1 MSNFIPSTQQEAI
14 FAAVRASRGG
24 NLLVRARAGTG
35 KTTTMVKACEFMS
48 GSVAFCAYNKP
59 VAEEIKTKVAH
70 LKNVK
75 AGTFHSFGYLA
86 WSKHI
91 GTYLKPNDKKVT
103 NIIQDP
109 ARAYPEWAHEFIAK
123 LVTLGKMNVF
133 GLHAPLEQCDW
144 WSLINHY
151 DVADTLPETAE
162 EPEIADAIRW
172 TIEVLTASN
181 NLARTEIDFDDQ
193 LYLPLLFNARMWQND
208 WVIIDEAQD
217 TNPARRML
225 ARKMLRPGGRLV
237 AVGDDAQAIYGFT
250 GANSDSLD
258 LIKREFACR
267 ELPLN
272 TTYRCGKVIVALAQ
286 QFVPDYQAHESNG
299 EGSHKVIF
307 RAAFDTLP
315 ADQLAHGH
323 AVLCRNTAPLVDVA
337 FQLIGRG
344 IGCHIEG
351 KDIGAGLI
359 ALAFRWKRIKSFG
372 ALRDKLNDY
381 LSKQSQKL
389 LAKGKELQAAGLE
402 DKVAALCAIMD
413 GIGPNGTM
421 EDLKA
426 TILRMFGNTQPG
438 ERPNTL
444 ILSTVHKA
452 KGREWDRVYILGRD
466 QLMPSRYARQDWQ
479 VQQELN
485 LIYVAITRA
494 KAELV
499 DVMMEE
505 KKRR

>member
-1 MSNFIPSTQQEAI
+1 MTFAPSTQQQAI
-14 FAAVRASRGG
+14 FNAIRAPRGG

-35 KTTTMVKACEFMS
+35 KTTTMIHACEFMT
-48 GSVAFCAYNKP
+48 GSVAFCVYNKP
-59 VAEEIKTKVAH
+59 VAEEIKPKAAH

-75 AGTFHSFGYLA
+75 VGTFHSFGYLA

-91 GTYLKPNDKKVT
+91 GTYLKPNDKKVI

-123 LVTLGKMNVF
+123 LVSLAKMNVF
-133 GLHAPLEQCDW
+133 GLNAPIEACDFMT
-144 WSLINHY
+144 LINHY
-151 DVADTLPETAE
+151 DVADTLPEDADDAQM
-162 EPEIADAIRW
+162 ADAIRW
-172 TIEVLTASN
+172 TVEVLTASN

-250 GANSDSLD
+250 GANNDALD

-267 ELPLN
+267 ELPL
-272 TTYRCGKVIVALAQ
+272 TVTYRCGKAIVREAN
-286 QFVPDYQAHESNG
+286 QFVADYTAHEANG
-299 EGSHKVIF
+299 EGSLSRVS
-307 RAAFDTLP
+307 REAFGALP
-315 ADQLAHGH
+315 ADQLVHGM
-323 AVLCRNTAPLVDVA
+323 AVLCRNTAPLVDAA
-337 FQLIGRG
+337 FQMIGRG

-359 ALAFRWKRIKSFG
+359 ALALRWKRIKSFG

-402 DKVAALCAIMD
+402 DKVAALFAIMD
-413 GIGPNGTM
+413 GIGPQGTM
-421 EDLKA
+421 EDLRT
-426 TILRMFGNTQPG
+426 TITRMFGNTQPG
-438 ERPNTL
+438 ERPTTI
-444 ILSTVHKA
+444 ILSTVHKS
-452 KGREWDRVYILGRD
+452 KGREWDRVYIMGRD

-479 VQQELN
+479 VQQEQN
-485 LIYVAITRA
+485 LIYVAVTRA
-494 KAELV
+494 KSELV
-499 DVMMEE
+499 DVDLEE
-505 KKRR
+505 KRRG

>member
-1 MSNFIPSTQQEAI
+1 MTFVPSTQQQAI
-14 FAAVRASRGG
+14 FAAIRTTRGG

-35 KTTTMVKACEFMS
+35 KTTTMVQACQFMS

-59 VAEEIKTKVAH
+59 VAEEIKVKVAP

-123 LVTLGKMNVF
+123 LVSLAKMNVF
-133 GLHAPLEQCDW
+133 GLNAPIEACDYL
-144 WSLINHY
+144 SLIDHY
-151 DVADTLPETAE
+151 DVADTLPETVDDAQLQ
-162 EPEIADAIRW
+162 DAIRW
-172 TIEVLTASN
+172 TQEVLTASN

-250 GANSDSLD
+250 GANNDALD

-267 ELPLN
+267 EFPL
-272 TTYRCGKVIVALAQ
+272 TVTYRCGKAIVREAN
-286 QFVPDYQAHESNG
+286 QFVADYEAHPSNG
-299 EGSHKVIF
+299 EGQLS
-307 RAAFDTLP
+307 RMTRDAFGALP
-315 ADQLAHGH
+315 ADQLTHGM
-323 AVLCRNTAPLVDVA
+323 AVLCRNTAPLVDAA
-337 FQLIGRG
+337 FQMIGRG

-351 KDIGAGLI
+351 KDIGAGLV
-359 ALAFRWKRIKSFG
+359 ALAFRWKRVKSFG
-372 ALRDKLNDY
+372 ALRDKLQDY

-402 DKVAALCAIMD
+402 DKVNALLAIMD
-413 GIGPNGTM
+413 GIGPQGTM
-421 EDLKA
+421 DELKG
-426 TILRMFGNTQPG
+426 TIMRMFGNTQPG
-438 ERPNTL
+438 ERPNT
-444 ILSTVHKA
+444 IVLSTVHKS
-452 KGREWDRVYILGRD
+452 KGREWDRVFILGRE

-479 VQQELN
+479 VQQEQN
-485 LIYVAITRA
+485 LIYVAVTRA

-499 DVMMEE
+499 DVDLEE
-505 KKRR
+505 KKRRG